1 LSSTPLLRRLEAIG
15 ASTQEERD
23 LLANLPG
30 TTRHYD
36 AHQDIVRQGDRP
48 SNVCLLIEGMACRYR
63 FSTDGKRHI
72 LSFHIPGDIPD
83 LQSLFIDVMDHSL
96 ATLVPSK
103 IMAIPHERM
112 CGIVDNHPRIAHV
125 LWRESL
131 VDAALYREWIIVR
144 DRPA

>member
-1 LSSTPLLRRLEAIG
+1 LRYDNSVTGSASILGRWCLRDATALPPSSKGALFLSSTPLLRRLEAIG

-30 TTRHYD
+30 TTRHYE

-48 SNVCLLIEGMACRYR
+48 SNVCLLIEGMACRYK

-96 ATLVPSK
+96 ATLVPFQ
-103 IMAIPHERM
+103 
-112 CGIVDNHPRIAHV
+112 DNGH
-125 LWRESL
+125 ST
-131 VDAALYREWIIVR
+131 
-144 DRPA
+144 